1 MVRAAFEGDGAQFSF
16 NRSIVSGVHSMAD
29 GTGDGKNGN
38 RDKSSSDEAALSAR
52 LGSLDQRLSE
62 IRGSRKVETDQSGN
76 EQDTAQARASAMAI
90 GLRLSSELVA
100 GVLAGAALGWGF
112 DRLLS
117 TSPWGLIVLLLL
129 GFIAGVLNVMRTAG
143 VMAKQSERL

>member
-1 MVRAAFEGDGAQFSF
+1 MAGGTND
-16 NRSIVSGVHSMAD
+16 SG
-29 GTGDGKNGN
+29 NGS

-52 LGSLDQRLSE
+52 LGSLDHRLSE
-62 IRGSRKVETDQSGN
+62 IRDSRNVRTDPSGN
-76 EQDTAQARASAMAI
+76 EQDVAQARASAMAV

-117 TSPWGLIVLLLL
+117 TSPWGLIVFLLL
-129 GFIAGVLNVMRTAG
+129 GFTAGVVNVMRSAG
-143 VMAKQSERL
+143 VMSKQSGRL

>member
-1 MVRAAFEGDGAQFSF
+1 MAEGAGEGGDG
-16 NRSIVSGVHSMAD
+16 SG
-29 GTGDGKNGN
+29 GK
-38 RDKSSSDEAALSAR
+38 SSDEAALSAR
-52 LGSLDQRLSE
+52 LGNLDQRLSG
-62 IRGSRKVETDQSGN
+62 IRGNRKIETDQSGN
-76 EQDTAQARASAMAI
+76 EQAQARASAMAV

-117 TSPWGLIVLLLL
+117 TSPWGLIVFLLL
-129 GFIAGVLNVMRTAG
+129 GFVAGVMNVMRTAG

>member
-1 MVRAAFEGDGAQFSF
+1 MAEGAGEDGDGS
-16 NRSIVSGVHSMAD
+16 
-29 GTGDGKNGN
+29 
-38 RDKSSSDEAALSAR
+38 RDKSPDEAVLSAR
-52 LGSLDQRLSE
+52 LGSLDQRLSD
-62 IRGSRKVETDQSGN
+62 IRDNRKLETDQSGN
-76 EQDTAQARASAMAI
+76 EQEQAQAKASAMAI

-117 TSPWGLIVLLLL
+117 TSPWGLIVFLLL
-129 GFIAGVLNVMRTAG
+129 GFVAGVMNVMRTAG

>member
-1 MVRAAFEGDGAQFSF
+1 MAEGADEGGDGNS
-16 NRSIVSGVHSMAD
+16 
-29 GTGDGKNGN
+29 
-38 RDKSSSDEAALSAR
+38 DKSSDEAALSAR
-52 LGSLDQRLSE
+52 LGNLDQRLSV
-62 IRGSRKVETDQSGN
+62 IRDGRKVGTDQSGS
-76 EQDTAQARASAMAI
+76 EQDNAQAKASAMAV

-117 TSPWGLIVLLLL
+117 TSPWGLIVFLLL
-129 GFIAGVLNVMRTAG
+129 GFTAGVINVMRTAG